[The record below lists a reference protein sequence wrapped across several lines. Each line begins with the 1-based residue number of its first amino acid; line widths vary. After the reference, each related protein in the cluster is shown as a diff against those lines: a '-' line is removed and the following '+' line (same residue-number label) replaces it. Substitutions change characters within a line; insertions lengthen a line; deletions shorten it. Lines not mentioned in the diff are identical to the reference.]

1 MIGLAIKAA
10 RQARELTLAEV
21 GSALGVTRQ
30 YVYAWEAGRRNPG
43 PKHLAKLAEVLGL
56 QVTDLLPQPNH
67 NRPAS
72 SGHRR
77 SR

>member
-1 MIGLAIKAA
+1 MIGPTIKAA

-56 QVTDLLPQPNH
+56 QVADLLPRESDNAP
-67 NRPAS
+67 R
-72 SGHRR
+72 
-77 SR
+77 

>member
-1 MIGLAIKAA
+1 MIGPIIKSA

-56 QVTDLLPQPNH
+56 DVRDLLPKESNH
-67 NRPAS
+67 APR
-72 SGHRR
+72 
-77 SR
+77 

>member
-10 RQARELTLAEV
+10 RQARRLTLAEV
-21 GSALGVTRQ
+21 GYTLGVTRQ

-56 QVTDLLPQPNH
+56 KVIDLLPK
-67 NRPAS
+67 R
-72 SGHRR
+72 
-77 SR
+77 